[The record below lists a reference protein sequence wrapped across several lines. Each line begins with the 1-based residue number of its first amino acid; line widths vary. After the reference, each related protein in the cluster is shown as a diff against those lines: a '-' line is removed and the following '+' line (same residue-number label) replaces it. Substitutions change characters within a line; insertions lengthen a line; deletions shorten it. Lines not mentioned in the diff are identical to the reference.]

1 MKGVVDLI
9 RDYSAYIL
17 LLNRVETRCVLH
29 IKTGT
34 LSPYP
39 TSQCPTLKQKV

>member
-29 IKTGT
+29 IKNWNAQ
-34 LSPYP
+34 SVSDVAIPYP
-39 TSQCPTLKQKV
+39 